1 MAGPCETGPCL
12 PGADSGWFLLL
23 LGAVWSVVLILG
35 LLVLLVRR
43 RERRPP
49 RQTGRQAAPA
59 AASAVTVAE
68 IRARLA
74 RESAGCRRAPRVVL
88 VVPRQ
93 VPPPRPRDTGPD
105 TGPFDPLRED
115 GDGDV

>member
-23 LGAVWSVVLILG
+23 LGTVWSVVLILV

-43 RERRPP
+43 RERRLP
-49 RQTGRQAAPA
+49 RPTGKQAAPD
-59 AASAVTVAE
+59 AASAVTVTE

-74 RESAGCRRAPRVVL
+74 RESVGRRRAPREVL

-93 VPPPRPRDTGPD
+93 VPPPQPRDMGPD
-105 TGPFDPLRED
+105 TDDSLRED
-115 GDGDV
+115 GDCDV